1 VCVYVCECVCVCVC
15 DCVCVCVCVCVCLL
29 TNVCVVVPIFNT
41 FNPILH
47 THWVGVLV
55 SSVVV

>member
-1 VCVYVCECVCVCVC
+1 MCVSVCVCVCVT
-15 DCVCVCVCVCVCLL
+15 VCVCVCVCVCLL